1 MLICEDCKDKFFRVV
16 LVSKIWKV
24 LNDFFVVLKM
34 TVNQLTRYE
43 NIKL

>member
-24 LNDFFVVLKM
+24 LNDFFVELKI
-34 TVNQLTRYE
+34 TANQLTRYE
-43 NIKL
+43 NTKL